1 MRIFSTALF
10 LVLLAGCATF
20 GIRDQS
26 LELQI
31 TPLPIYRGQPAMAKI
46 NAPLD
51 ADKVVGV
58 VETFGSPELIFRRNK
73 EKGIWYFKGT
83 IPFSPWVNPGTYTVR
98 VAYYK
103 DQDQPHYTEM
113 KVDLK

>member
-1 MRIFSTALF
+1 MRLLF
-10 LVLLAGCATF
+10 LLFLTLLTGCATF
-20 GIRDQS
+20 GIRDES

-31 TPLPIYRGQPAMAKI
+31 TPMPIYRGKPAIAKI
-46 NAPLD
+46 NAPLE

-58 VETFGSPELIFRRNK
+58 VETFGSPELIFRKN
-73 EKGIWYFKGT
+73 ENAGIWYFKGT

-103 DQDQPHYTEM
+103 GAAKPHYTEM
-113 KVDLK
+113 KVELK

>member
-1 MRIFSTALF
+1 MRIFLVFTLVF
-10 LVLLAGCATF
+10 LTGCATF

-31 TPLPIYRGQPAMAKI
+31 TPMPIYRGKPALAKI
-46 NAPLD
+46 NAPME

-58 VETFGSPELIFRRNK
+58 VETFGSPQLIFRKDREN
-73 EKGIWYFKGT
+73 ELWYFKGT
-83 IPFSPWVNPGTYTVR
+83 IPFSPWVKPGTYMVR
-98 VAYYK
+98 VAYYEGQEK
-103 DQDQPHYTEM
+103 PHYTEM

>member
-1 MRIFSTALF
+1 MRIFSTLLF
-10 LVLLAGCATF
+10 LVFLAGCATF

-31 TPLPIYRGQPAMAKI
+31 TPMPIYRGQPAIAKI

-58 VETFGSPELIFRRNK
+58 VETFGSPELIFQKNK
-73 EKGIWYFKGT
+73 ERRIWYFKGK
-83 IPFSPWVNPGTYTVR
+83 IPFSPWVKPGTYTVR
-98 VAYYK
+98 VAYYEG
-103 DQDQPHYTEM
+103 QFPPHYTEM